1 MSNSDR
7 SLVSLAV
14 FDVSPVWGSALITH
28 FTFSFNET
36 SRLEC
41 SLCCFTLGYYV
52 IYEFQM
58 NIHNCVEV
66 PLVLPMLFLAL
77 VIVAV
82 VEI

>member
-14 FDVSPVWGSALITH
+14 FDESPVWGSALITH
-28 FTFSFNET
+28 FTFTFSFNET
-36 SRLEC
+36 GRLEC
-41 SLCCFTLGYYV
+41 TLGYYV

-66 PLVLPMLFLAL
+66 LLVLPMLFWHW
-77 VIVAV
+77 
-82 VEI
+82 